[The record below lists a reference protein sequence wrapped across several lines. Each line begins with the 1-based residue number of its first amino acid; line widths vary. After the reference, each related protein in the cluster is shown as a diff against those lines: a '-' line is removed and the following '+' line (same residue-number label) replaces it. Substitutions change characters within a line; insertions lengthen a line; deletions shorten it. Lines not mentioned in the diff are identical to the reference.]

1 MINNPKIS
9 VIVPVYNVEKY
20 LPTCLDSIIAQSYK
34 NLEIIVVDD
43 GAKDSSGAICDEYAK
58 KDVRIVA
65 LHKQNGGL
73 SDARNYGMQFM
84 TGDYISFIDS
94 DDYVHPDYISTL
106 YNNLVENDA
115 DISICN
121 FEKTNEVR
129 KPKTNELTDDE
140 IHVYNTIDS
149 LGQLLCGKY
158 SLPFTIA
165 CGKLFKRYIFNDIRF
180 PKGKHYEDSATDHLW
195 YAKAQKT
202 VYTNRALYYYLQREG
217 SIKSSERFK
226 DTDMLDAAIEKLNF
240 LKEWN
245 GGYYKNEGYAGYVSC
260 CLGVYPRL
268 AENLSYKK
276 ADILIELKN
285 ISSMIDRKEIKING
299 KLNARLRLFIMFP
312 GLYSKMILT
321 LRG

>member
-1 MINNPKIS
+1 MMNNPKIS
-9 VIVPVYNVEKY
+9 VIVPVYNVEKF

-43 GAKDSSGAICDEYAK
+43 GAMDSSGAICDEYAK
-58 KDVRIVA
+58 KDNRIVS

-84 TGDYISFIDS
+84 TGDYVAFIDS
-94 DDYVHPDYISTL
+94 DDYVHPDYFSIL
-106 YNNLVENDA
+106 YYNLIENDA

-121 FEKTNEVR
+121 FEKINEAQ
-129 KPKTNELTDDE
+129 KPKTEVMTEDVVY
-140 IHVYNTIDS
+140 VYNTVDS

-158 SLPFTIA
+158 SIQFTIA
-165 CGKLFKRYIFNDIRF
+165 CGKLFKRNIFDVIRF
-180 PKGKHYEDSATDHLW
+180 PKGKHYEDSATNHLW
-195 YAKAQKT
+195 YAKAKKT
-202 VYTNRALYYYLQREG
+202 VYTNCALYYYLQREG

-245 GGYYKNEGYAGYVSC
+245 DGYYKNEGYAGYVSC

-268 AENLSYKK
+268 ADSLSYKK
-276 ADILIELKN
+276 TDLMIDLKN
-285 ISSMIDRKEIKING
+285 ISRMINRKEIMING
-299 KLNARLRLFIMFP
+299 NLKARLRFFLMLP
-312 GLYSKMILT
+312 GLYSRIILA

>member
-58 KDVRIVA
+58 KDVRIVS

-149 LGQLLCGKY
+149 LEQVKKDLSRVKK
-158 SLPFTIA
+158 PIEMF
-165 CGKLFKRYIFNDIRF
+165 
-180 PKGKHYEDSATDHLW
+180 
-195 YAKAQKT
+195 
-202 VYTNRALYYYLQREG
+202 
-217 SIKSSERFK
+217 ER
-226 DTDMLDAAIEKLNF
+226 
-240 LKEWN
+240 
-245 GGYYKNEGYAGYVSC
+245 
-260 CLGVYPRL
+260 R
-268 AENLSYKK
+268 
-276 ADILIELKN
+276 
-285 ISSMIDRKEIKING
+285 
-299 KLNARLRLFIMFP
+299 
-312 GLYSKMILT
+312 
-321 LRG
+321 